1 MRDKKQDMT
10 IGVVEGADAAYT
22 HAAEG
27 IESGD
32 HTNQT
37 TPPIPSSAGSE

>member
-27 IESGD
+27 IESGK
-32 HTNQT
+32 HTT
-37 TPPIPSSAGSE
+37 TQEQNDD